1 MGSFTERSAKTN
13 LTSSD
18 TARRLSE
25 ERLVEA
31 AKGGLSTAFATLSE
45 RYRRQLFRA
54 AHRITRNI
62 GDAEDAVQ
70 DSLLRAF
77 VHMKDFDGRSS
88 FSTWLTRIA
97 INSSLMILRKKRA
110 SHEVVTEDNED
121 FGADGVLA
129 EMAGHWPNPESD
141 YAQSEEAS
149 VLRKAIQSL
158 RPNLRV
164 VVQIHLQERSM
175 RETAK
180 ATGIS
185 LVAAKGRLFHA
196 KSALRKSLIRT
207 LVRQPRFATEMRA
220 LPAGR
225 WLAQSQRT
233 NTFGQSTAIQ

>member
-1 MGSFTERSAKTN
+1 MGSFTERSPKTN

-18 TARRLSE
+18 NSRRLSE

-31 AKGGLSTAFATLSE
+31 AKGGHSSAFAMLSE
-45 RYRRQLFRA
+45 RYRQQLFRA
-54 AHRITRNI
+54 AHRITRNSE
-62 GDAEDAVQ
+62 DAEDAVQ

-77 VHMKDFDGRSS
+77 VHMRDFDGRSKLG
-88 FSTWLTRIA
+88 TWLTRIA
-97 INSSLMILRKKRA
+97 INSALMILRKKRA
-110 SHEVVTEDNED
+110 SHEVATDGNDD
-121 FGADGVLA
+121 FGADGLPGELA
-129 EMAGHWPNPESD
+129 DHWPNPESR
-141 YAQSEEAS
+141 YAQGEEAS
-149 VLRKAIQSL
+149 LLRKSIQSL

-196 KSALRKSLIRT
+196 KNALRKSLIRK
-207 LVRQPRFATEMRA
+207 LVRQPRFATRIRV

-233 NTFGQSTAIQ
+233 NTLRQSTAIQ